1 MIEAIPKKTLKFVRQ
16 LKQKKARKESNLYL
30 ISGWRAVQEAVAG
43 PFFKAKYLLVEKG
56 NEQILASLSRVK
68 AEAIFGLSASEFAY
82 ISDEK
87 TPQGIAVV
95 AYRPEHSLQ
104 NLPAGAPLLYLE
116 QIGDP
121 GNLGT
126 ILRSALWF
134 GQTNILLGPDSVDP
148 YQPKTVRA
156 SAGAIT
162 YVRVLEH
169 IDLKTLKELKAQN
182 RYKIVGTSA
191 RGTVPLPEFR
201 GEGAPVILAF
211 GSEAHGLSK
220 PLNDLCDLLVQIPR
234 PGQGESLNLGV
245 SVALFLYHL
254 STRQFFSRKEKE

>member
-16 LKQKKARKESNLYL
+16 LKQKKARNETNLYL
-30 ISGWRAVQEAVAG
+30 ISGLRAVREAVGG

-56 NEQILASLSRVK
+56 NEQILASLPSVK
-68 AEAIFGLSASEFAY
+68 AEAVFSLRASEFEY
-82 ISDEK
+82 VSDEK

-104 NLPAGAPLLYLE
+104 NLPVEAPLLYLE

-134 GQTNILLGPDSVDP
+134 GQTNILLGPNSADP
-148 YQPKTVRA
+148 YQPKVVRA

-162 YVRVLEH
+162 YVRILESV
-169 IDLKTLKELKAQN
+169 DLNTLKELKERQH
-182 RYKIVGTSA
+182 YKIVGASA
-191 RGTVPLPEFR
+191 SGTIPLPRFN
-201 GEGAPVILAF
+201 GGKAPAILAF

-220 PLNDLCDLLVQIPR
+220 PLTALCDELVQIPR

-245 SVALFLYHL
+245 SVAVFLYHL
-254 STRQFFSRKEKE
+254 STRQSFSRKEKE

>member
-30 ISGWRAVQEAVAG
+30 ISGWRAVREAVDG

-56 NEQILASLSRVK
+56 NEQVLASLSRVK
-68 AEAIFGLSASEFAY
+68 AEAIFALSASEFEY

-134 GQTNILLGPDSVDP
+134 NQTNILLGPNSADP
-148 YQPKTVRA
+148 YQPKVVRA

-162 YVRVLEH
+162 YVRILESV
-169 IDLKTLKELKAQN
+169 DLSALKELKK
-182 RYKIVGTSA
+182 RHHYKIVGTSA
-191 RGTVPLPEFR
+191 RGAVPLPRFR
-201 GEGAPVILAF
+201 GESAPVILAF
-211 GSEAHGLSK
+211 GSEAHGLSQ
-220 PLNDLCDLLVQIPR
+220 PLSDLCDALVQIPR

-254 STRQFFSRKEKE
+254 STQQFFNRKEKE